1 MDDPRLTG
9 AQQDSSVLLMQLLW
23 RRFVV
28 LLVAF
33 AFIAGG
39 VIGAAAPNAIAAEP
53 CAEGHSHAND
63 QAGDHQHGNKADH
76 KSSRQGACIQCCCI
90 GICAAIPDVTGALAN
105 EPVVMTRVVYRD
117 TARVAIGRSI
127 KPEHGPPRPL
137 A

>member
-1 MDDPRLTG
+1 
-9 AQQDSSVLLMQLLW
+9 
-23 RRFVV
+23 

-53 CAEGHSHAND
+53 CAQDHHHAD
-63 QAGDHQHGNKADH
+63 HPGGDHQHGKTTDH
-76 KSSRQGACIQCCCI
+76 DKNSRACLQCCCV
-90 GICAAIPDVTGALAN
+90 GICASVPDVTGALTS
-105 EPVVMTRVVYRD
+105 EPVTMVPVVYWD
-117 TARVAIGRSI
+117 TARFGLGRSI

>member
-1 MDDPRLTG
+1 
-9 AQQDSSVLLMQLLW
+9 MQLLW

-39 VIGAAAPNAIAAEP
+39 VIGAAAPSAVAAEP
-53 CAEGHSHAND
+53 CTQGHGHAD
-63 QAGDHQHGNKADH
+63 HQAGHHQHGKKPDH
-76 KSSRQGACIQCCCI
+76 DKSSRQGACIQCCCV

-105 EPVVMTRVVYRD
+105 EPIVMTRVVYRD
-117 TARVAIGRSI
+117 TARFAVGRSI
-127 KPEHGPPRPL
+127 KPEHGPPRLL